1 MKTRLAYSIAILG
14 WFAVIMQFFLMLMD
28 KTMSSVESIERF
40 FSYFTILTNTIVALF
55 FTMKSLNFQKVDYK
69 TWLTPIAVYITVVC
83 VVYQTLLRSV
93 WTPEGFQIIID
104 ELLHSIIPV
113 LTVVY
118 WFLYDGA
125 KHVVWSLIP
134 KWLIYP
140 LVYLIYILTRG
151 MFSGFYPY
159 PFINVLEIGWQQT
172 LINSVLMCLLFLM
185 LFSMFIGLGQRLKLG
200 YYS

>member
-1 MKTRLAYSIAILG
+1 MKTWLAYSIAILG
-14 WFAVIMQFFLMLMD
+14 WFAVLMQFVLMLMD

-40 FSYFTILTNTIVALF
+40 FSYFTILTNTMVALF
-55 FTMKSLNFQKVDYK
+55 FTAKTLGVPKIDYK

-83 VVYQTLLRSV
+83 VVYQTLLRPV
-93 WTPEGFQIIID
+93 WTPEGFQIVID

-134 KWLIYP
+134 KWLVYP
-140 LVYLIYILTRG
+140 LVYLIYILVRG

-172 LINSVLMCLLFLM
+172 IINSALMCLLFLM

-200 YYS
+200 YYN